1 MLVGAMGRSVA
12 MLFWVG
18 LALGLGAALLF
29 VGTRR
34 GASRGAPPA
43 VESPA
48 RDLPADG
55 ELGAMARTAATLR
68 EVSVESEPVES
79 ERVASAPAPEGSFL
93 LGSVV
98 APGGEPIA
106 GARVTLFDGPLFG
119 PLVTHPPNALRDA
132 TTDALGRYRFVAPAA
147 DGLFGVEARA
157 PGFATRGRNQSAGVD
172 VPLELAPVGSWVG
185 RVRGEGAEDVRVLRL
200 PAMSEPGEP
209 RRVDDGAGA
218 FALEDVPVGKE
229 LVLSVVPAQG
239 LAFRVTF
246 TLPAPGVHVR
256 DIELGPRQ
264 RHAGLVLD
272 ALSRRP
278 VAGARLEAA
287 GPLGVIVLA
296 TSDAQGRISFEG
308 QGLAGGGDAPPAAD
322 DAFLS
327 VHASGYLVSE
337 AWLGLLARGAPLE
350 LVPAG
355 RIEGRVL
362 EADGRPAV
370 DATVTWV
377 GPLRTFDARFGSL
390 AVPAAG
396 RAVRADA
403 EGRFVLTEV
412 PWGLARSE
420 LVARSGAR
428 ERWVLDALPTDA
440 HTPLALE
447 IRLPAG
453 RALVGRV
460 VWDIPVTL
468 GRSDLS
474 AAHAGR
480 TVLPPAPRVTVRW
493 LDAEGEPLARAAT
506 DAHGLF
512 AFDEAPDAR
521 LRLEVEGHMQRRLS
535 GFEALGAHEES
546 ESGETARVTLAIL
559 PPTRTLTGTLRAHDG
574 APLVRHDVS
583 AQPSV
588 GHELPETAAF
598 YGARTDEQG
607 RFELD
612 VPDFAGFEPV
622 LLVQSGW
629 TQLEREAGPGT
640 NDWDLPELASVALVL
655 DEEPERGRTLR
666 WRGPR
671 PGEGGRSLRVERPL
685 NGRLE
690 LELPLGELELELAL
704 SPPDPRS
711 TRRVTVRIVRA
722 ADGTTTLVRKR

>member
-1 MLVGAMGRSVA
+1 MSRSVA
-12 MLFWVG
+12 MLALWIG
-18 LALGLGAALLF
+18 LAAGLGGAIFLARA
-29 VGTRR
+29 RR
-34 GASRGAPPA
+34 GIPGAPLAAEAPPRAGSTDERARAAAAIEGEADAPA
-43 VESPA
+43 AEPGAAPA
-48 RDLPADG
+48 AEG
-55 ELGAMARTAATLR
+55 
-68 EVSVESEPVES
+68 
-79 ERVASAPAPEGSFL
+79 ERVASAPAPQASFL

-172 VPLELAPVGSWVG
+172 VPLELSPVGSWVG
-185 RVRGEGAEDVRVLRL
+185 RVRGEGAENVRVLRL
-200 PAMSEPGEP
+200 PAMNEPGEP

-239 LAFRVTF
+239 LALRVTF
-246 TLPAPGVHVR
+246 TLPAPGVHAR
-256 DIELGPRQ
+256 DIELGPRR

-272 ALSRRP
+272 AFSRRP

-287 GPLGVIVLA
+287 GPLGLNVLA
-296 TSDAQGRISFEG
+296 TSDREGRFTFEV
-308 QGLAGGGDAPPAAD
+308 QGLASRDDAPPLD
-322 DAFLS
+322 NDAFLS

-350 LVPAG
+350 MVPAA

-362 EADGRPAV
+362 AADGTPAPN
-370 DATVTWV
+370 ATVTWV

-396 RAVRADA
+396 REVRADA

-412 PWGLARSE
+412 PWGVARSE

-428 ERWVLDALPTDA
+428 ERWVLDALPADA

-468 GRSDLS
+468 GRADLS
-474 AAHAGR
+474 AAHARR

-493 LDAEGEPLARAAT
+493 LDAEGETLARAAT
-506 DAHGLF
+506 DARGLF
-512 AFDEAPDAR
+512 AFEEAPDASA
-521 LRLEVEGHMQRRLS
+521 RLEVEGHAHRWLS
-535 GFEALGAHEES
+535 AFETLGVHGDQP
-546 ESGETARVTLAIL
+546 GEGARVTLAIE
-559 PPTRTLTGTLRAHDG
+559 PPTRTLTGTLRTHDG
-574 APLVRHDVS
+574 EPLGQHEIA
-583 AQPSV
+583 AQPSL
-588 GHELPETAAF
+588 GHELQETAAL
-598 YGARTDEQG
+598 YGARTDAEG
-607 RFELD
+607 HFELD
-612 VPDFAGFEPV
+612 VPDFAGSAPV
-622 LLVQSGW
+622 LLVQHGW
-629 TQLEREAGPGT
+629 TRLEREAGPGAL
-640 NDWDLPELASVALVL
+640 DWTLPELASVTLVL

-671 PGEGGRSLRVERPL
+671 PGETGRSLRVERPL

-690 LELPLGELELELAL
+690 LELPLGELELELAF

-711 TRRVTVRIVRA
+711 TRRASVRVGRDA
-722 ADGTTTLVRKR
+722 NGSGTLLRQR